1 MNELIPDHHSTRSEI
16 KELKKNEKRLNRFEN
31 VLKHIN
37 KISKSG
43 SAKHSGGLFSDPVNR
58 WFWLWIITWG
68 AGILLL
74 VVSAGALT
82 SAAIGILWLL
92 AFAVGSV
99 ALILWLVKKFG

>member
-1 MNELIPDHHSTRSEI
+1 MNELIPDHHSSRSEI
-16 KELKKNEKRLNRFEN
+16 KELKQNEKHLNRFEK
-31 VLKHIN
+31 VMQHLS
-37 KISKSG
+37 KISKSK

-92 AFAVGSV
+92 AFAVGSI